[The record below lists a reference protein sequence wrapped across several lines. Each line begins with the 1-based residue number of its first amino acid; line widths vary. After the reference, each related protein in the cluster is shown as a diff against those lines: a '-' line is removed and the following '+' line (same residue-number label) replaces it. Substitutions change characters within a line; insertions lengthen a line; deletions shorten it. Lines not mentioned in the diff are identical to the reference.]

1 MFGIQHFE
9 MFLAAGI
16 ILNLTPGSD
25 TIYIL
30 SRSIGQG
37 RRAGIYSVL
46 GISSG
51 IGVHT
56 LLAALGLSAILATSA
71 YAFLAVKMLGAL
83 YLGYLGLTTL
93 LSKENALV
101 SLSDTLMTPKEI
113 YLQGLLTNVLNPKV
127 ALFFLS
133 FLPQFITPTNS
144 YGLLPFIFLGITFLI
159 TGTIWCFLLV
169 LFSSKVTGFLR
180 ENNTAA
186 YVTNKACGA
195 IYLGLGIKLLT
206 TEK

>member
-51 IGVHT
+51 IAVHT
-56 LLAALGLSAILATSA
+56 LLAALGLSAILAASA

-93 LSKENALV
+93 LSKENALI

-144 YGLLPFIFLGITFLI
+144 YGLLPFIFLGMTFLI

-169 LFSSKVTGFLR
+169 LFSSKATGFLR

-186 YVTNKACGA
+186 YVTNKACGV